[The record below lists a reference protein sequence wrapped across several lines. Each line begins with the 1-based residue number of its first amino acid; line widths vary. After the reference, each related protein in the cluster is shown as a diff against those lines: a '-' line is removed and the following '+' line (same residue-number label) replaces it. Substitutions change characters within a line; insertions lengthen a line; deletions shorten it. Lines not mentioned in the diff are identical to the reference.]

1 MDEQIIQSEKPEDK
15 IIISVEH
22 LLSKY
27 DRNSVLSVKRLDFKG
42 VDKDVYNITSPF
54 EINGMQYIAG
64 RVESRES
71 ETDSKVMFFLK
82 SGDRWFLDEKA
93 PVFDLQDPFISFV
106 DDEIIFGGVEIKL
119 EMESSVYRTI
129 FFRGKT
135 IYSLK
140 KFAEGP
146 YGMKDIRLILLP
158 SEISVEISS
167 ELNSKL
173 PGVGI
178 FTRPQGKIGGR
189 GRIGFMKIDAIDDFD
204 KLKGEDYYSA
214 RLLEDFF
221 MEEEWLGVNAIYKLK
236 NGKLGILGQIACFTG
251 NQKNYYPIVFVFD
264 HKTHGFSNMKIIA
277 TRNELPEGKAKIPEL
292 KNVLFPGGLIRLSDG
307 TATLYVGAG
316 DAEAYKI
323 TIKDPFIEYESS
335 S

>member
-1 MDEQIIQSEKPEDK
+1 MDEQIIQSEKPENK
-15 IIISVEH
+15 IILSVEH

-27 DRNSVLSVKRLDFKG
+27 DKNSVLSVKKLVFKG

-71 ETDSKVMFFLK
+71 ETDSKTMFFLK
-82 SGDRWFLDEKA
+82 SGDEWFLDKKA

-106 DDEIIFGGVEIKL
+106 NGKIIFGGVETKF
-119 EMESSVYRTI
+119 EMKSSVYRTI

-146 YGMKDIRLILLP
+146 YGMKDIRLSLLP
-158 SEISVEISS
+158 SEISAEISS
-167 ELNSKL
+167 GLNSKL
-173 PGVGI
+173 PGIGI

-189 GRIGFMKIDAIDDFD
+189 GRIGFMKIDSIDDLK
-204 KLKGEDYYSA
+204 KLEGEDYYSA
-214 RLLEDFF
+214 KLLEDSF
-221 MEEEWLGVNAIYKLK
+221 MEEQWLGVNAVYNLK
-236 NGKLGILGQIACFTG
+236 NGKLGVFGHIACFTG

-264 HKTHGFSNMKIIA
+264 HKTHGFSNMKIMA
-277 TRNELPEGKAKIPEL
+277 TRNELPEGKAKMPKL
-292 KNVLFPGGLIRLSDG
+292 KNVLFPGGLIRLGDG
-307 TATLYVGAG
+307 TAALYVGAG

-323 TIKDPFIEYESS
+323 TIKDPFIEHESS